1 MIEKVFYILSMEH
14 EGIIKMI
21 TESRQQHGKTL
32 FLENQDMKLYIC
44 IIYNFLK
51 ICKCGAY

>member
-1 MIEKVFYILSMEH
+1 MIEKIFYILSMEH

-21 TESRQQHGKTL
+21 TENLQEHGKTL

-51 ICKCGAY
+51 ICKCGEY